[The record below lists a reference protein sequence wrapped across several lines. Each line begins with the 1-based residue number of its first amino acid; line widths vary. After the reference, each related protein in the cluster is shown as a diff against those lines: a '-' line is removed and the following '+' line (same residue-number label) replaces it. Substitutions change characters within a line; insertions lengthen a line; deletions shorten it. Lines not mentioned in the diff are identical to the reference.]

1 MKNVELYK
9 RFFLFV
15 IGLLIMSFGIVLM
28 IISNFGVSPWDVLH
42 VGLYYQL
49 GLTIGTW
56 SILIGFIV
64 LGSSSL
70 LMKRWPKFGAYL
82 NMILVGL
89 FIDMY
94 MKIPFLIEPDHMVE
108 KFFMFFI
115 GMIINAYGM
124 GIYLSAEMGA
134 GPRDSF
140 MLALQEKTG
149 WKIATVRRIME
160 VIVLAVGWILGGPV
174 FYGTIIFSLT
184 VGTFIGF
191 ALPQCQFIARK
202 FLKVNNKLDQRIER
216 SAEL

>member
-1 MKNVELYK
+1 MKNRVLYK
-9 RFFLFV
+9 RFLLFV

-42 VGLYYQL
+42 VGLFYQF

-56 SILIGFIV
+56 SIIIGFIV

-70 LMKRWPKFGAYL
+70 LMKRWPQFGAYL

-94 MKIPFLIEPDHMVE
+94 MKIPYLIEPNHMVE
-108 KFFMFFI
+108 KFMMFFI

-124 GIYLSAEMGA
+124 GIYLSAQLGA

-160 VIVLAVGWILGGPV
+160 VIVLIIGWILGGPV

-191 ALPQCQFIARK
+191 ALPQCRFIANK
-202 FLKVNNKLDQRIER
+202 FLRKPNPLDKRIER